1 MGGERREARTAA
13 RPAQR
18 RARQRERP
26 RQDRP
31 RCSFSLFLVIEGL
44 RFSRTN
50 FAFLCPSGRPG
61 ASVRGPSA
69 KGFHLKKIRCL
80 GFFWFSFFFF
90 FFLVFFLFVWFFFFL
105 VFLSSPLPPSKIL
118 SKEYGKYLDRFVS
131 RDLTVKPERCEK
143 LPGKAALRS
152 LSPAAWDHRLHHS
165 RRICF

>member
-1 MGGERREARTAA
+1 MDTCFPLLKLKHHCVSSRGEERGARASRERPGRTTERSAKERAPPAGGERREARTAA

-61 ASVRGPSA
+61 ASARGPSA

-80 GFFWFSFFFF
+80 GFFCF
-90 FFLVFFLFVWFFFFL
+90 WFFFFL
-105 VFLSSPLPPSKIL
+105 SFFLPLKDSL
-118 SKEYGKYLDRFVS
+118 KEYGKYLDQFVS
-131 RDLTVKPERCEK
+131 KT
-143 LPGKAALRS
+143 
-152 LSPAAWDHRLHHS
+152 
-165 RRICF
+165 

>member
-80 GFFWFSFFFF
+80 GFFWFFFFF
-90 FFLVFFLFVWFFFFL
+90 SFFWFFFFVCL
-105 VFLSSPLPPSKIL
+105 FGFFFFSFWFSFPPPYPLQRFFQRSMGSTWIGLSL
-118 SKEYGKYLDRFVS
+118 E
-131 RDLTVKPERCEK
+131 T
-143 LPGKAALRS
+143 
-152 LSPAAWDHRLHHS
+152 
-165 RRICF
+165 